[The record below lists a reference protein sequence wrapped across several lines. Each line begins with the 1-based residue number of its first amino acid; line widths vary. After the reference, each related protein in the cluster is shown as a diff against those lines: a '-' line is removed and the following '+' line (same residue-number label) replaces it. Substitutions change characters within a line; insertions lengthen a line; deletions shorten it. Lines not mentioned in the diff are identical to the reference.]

1 MKSCI
6 DYESLELIIRIG
18 HNKMYNRMSL
28 FNHVPI
34 NFQQAELIEKDDVH
48 YYQTPTGKIFPSI
61 TTILQKTMSA
71 EKQQSLQNWKEQEAA
86 AQYITQEAVTI
97 GTQTHKLIENHLN
110 GITQTDEVRLLSV
123 AHFNNLIPF
132 LQKINDIHG
141 IELRMYSNEM
151 KLAGMSDCIA
161 KYDGELSIIDYKTK
175 RSNQQEEWM
184 TDHFIQ
190 GTAYSEMFKELTGI
204 EVKQVVILVSSEK
217 NTRMEFVKRTEDY
230 RDMLKQRLN
239 QFYEITE

>member
-1 MKSCI
+1 
-6 DYESLELIIRIG
+6 
-18 HNKMYNRMSL
+18 MSL

-34 NFQQAELIEKDDVH
+34 NFQQAELIEKDDGH
-48 YYQTPTGKIFPSI
+48 YYQTPKGDIFPSI

-71 EKQQSLQNWKEQEAA
+71 EKQQSLQNWKDQEMAA
-86 AQYITQEAVTI
+86 EHITQESAII

-110 GITQTDEVRLLSV
+110 GITQTEEVRLLSV

-141 IELRMYSNEM
+141 TELRLYSDIM
-151 KLAGMSDCIA
+151 KLAGTSDCIA

-175 RSNQQEEWM
+175 RSTQQEEWM

-230 RDMLKQRLN
+230 KDLLTQRLN
-239 QFYEITE
+239 QFYEIIE

>member
-6 DYESLELIIRIG
+6 DYESLELIIRIR
-18 HNKMYNRMSL
+18 HNKMYNRMSI

-86 AQYITQEAVTI
+86 AEYITQEAATI

-204 EVKQVVILVSSEK
+204 EVKKVVILVSSEK
-217 NTRMEFVKRTEDY
+217 NMRMEFVKRTEDY
-230 RDMLKQRLN
+230 RDMLRQRLN

>member
-1 MKSCI
+1 
-6 DYESLELIIRIG
+6 
-18 HNKMYNRMSL
+18 MSS
-28 FNHVPI
+28 FNHIPI
-34 NFQQAELIEKDDVH
+34 NFQQAQLIEKEDGH
-48 YYQTPTGKIFPSI
+48 YYQTPKGDIFPSI

-71 EKQQSLQNWKEQEAA
+71 EKQQNLENWKDQETAA
-86 AQYITQEAVTI
+86 RYITEESSLV
-97 GTQTHKLIENHLN
+97 GTQTHKLIEDYLN
-110 GITQTDEVRLLSV
+110 EIEQTEEVRLLSV

-141 IELRMYSNEM
+141 TELRLYSNAM

-190 GTAYSEMFKELTGI
+190 GTAYSEMFKELSGI
-204 EVKQVVILVSSEK
+204 EIKQVVILVSSEK
-217 NTRMEFVKRTEDY
+217 NTRMEFVKKTKDY
-230 RDMLKQRLN
+230 KDLLTKRLN
-239 QFYEITE
+239 QFYDIIE